1 MTIRIDKEL
10 FQWEKNRYV
19 YVDSSAEEPV
29 ITYVQFYN
37 GREEIG
43 PERKLEQ
50 GRAKIP
56 NYLLQKS
63 LPITALACEGE
74 QKDGTKV
81 IARRTFKV
89 IPRAKPDTYF
99 NDEEEDVGIEVI
111 YDGGVE
117 V

>member
-29 ITYVQFYN
+29 ITYVQFDS
-37 GREEIG
+37 GKERIG
-43 PERKLEQ
+43 SEAELKD
-50 GRAKIP
+50 GKAKIP
-56 NYLLQKS
+56 NYLLRKS
-63 LPITALACEGE
+63 LPITALACIGSLEEGT
-74 QKDGTKV
+74 QV

-89 IPRAKPDTYF
+89 IPRAKPESYFDEDDDT
-99 NDEEEDVGIEVI
+99 GIEVI

>member
-19 YVDSSAEEPV
+19 YVDSSTDEPV
-29 ITYVQFYN
+29 ITYVQFDSSKE
-37 GREEIG
+37 RIG
-43 PERKLEQ
+43 SEVELKD
-50 GRAKIP
+50 GKAKIP
-56 NYLLQKS
+56 NYLLRKS
-63 LPITALACEGE
+63 LPITALACIGSLEEGT
-74 QKDGTKV
+74 QV

-89 IPRAKPDTYF
+89 IPRAKPESYFDEDDDT
-99 NDEEEDVGIEVI
+99 GIEVI

>member
-19 YVDSSAEEPV
+19 YVDSSTEEPV
-29 ITYVQFYN
+29 ITYVQFD
-37 GREEIG
+37 GGKERIG
-43 PERKLEQ
+43 SEAELKD
-50 GRAKIP
+50 GKAKIP
-56 NYLLQKS
+56 NYLLRNS
-63 LPITALACEGE
+63 LPITALACIGSLEEGT
-74 QKDGTKV
+74 QV

-99 NDEEEDVGIEVI
+99 NDEEDVGIEVI
-111 YDGGVE
+111 YEGGVE